1 MTAPE
6 RRWVE
11 AERSLAAADP
21 AFGALI
27 ARVGPCSLE
36 PHGLAPYDALVQS
49 IVYQQLSGKAAAT
62 ILGRALAHFGGE
74 VPDPRDL
81 ADAPDELLRGAG
93 LSRAKTAALKDLAR
107 RAMDG
112 SLPGRAEVDTLGD
125 DEIVSRL
132 SQVRGVGP
140 WTAQMYL
147 MFGLARPDVLAD
159 TDLGVQNGVA
169 VTLGVER
176 PGPAAL
182 RDLAEGWRPWRTV
195 GCWYMWRAVDLA
207 RKGAG

>member
-1 MTAPE
+1 
-6 RRWVE
+6 V
-11 AERSLAAADP
+11 S
-21 AFGALI
+21 
-27 ARVGPCSLE
+27 
-36 PHGLAPYDALVQS
+36 DAVL
-49 IVYQQLSGKAAAT
+49 
-62 ILGRALAHFGGE
+62 RA
-74 VPDPRDL
+74 
-81 ADAPDELLRGAG
+81 AG

-107 RAMDG
+107 HAVDG
-112 SLPGRAEVDTLGD
+112 SLPDRREVDALS
-125 DEIVSRL
+125 DEEVVARL

-182 RDLAEGWRPWRTV
+182 RDLAEEWRPWRTV

-207 RKGAG
+207 RNVAG